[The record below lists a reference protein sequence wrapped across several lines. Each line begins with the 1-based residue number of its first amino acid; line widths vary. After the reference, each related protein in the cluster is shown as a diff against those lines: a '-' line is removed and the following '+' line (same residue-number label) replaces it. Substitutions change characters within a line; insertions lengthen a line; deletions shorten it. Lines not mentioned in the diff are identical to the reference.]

1 MNLTEDLYNVAKLY
15 LDKLNVYNK
24 PNDFISLN
32 YNCGLVKD
40 SHSLK
45 VMKNVSNV

>member
-32 YNCGLVKD
+32 YNCGLV
-40 SHSLK
+40 
-45 VMKNVSNV
+45 